1 MTNLVVTNPKAMTYK
16 VKSLLYFLGL
26 LLAIMLY
33 YTTDTDSNSME
44 QLTQEQIADN
54 DIKPIERKL
63 NSK

>member
-1 MTNLVVTNPKAMTYK
+1 MINLVVTNPKAMTYK
-16 VKSLLYFLGL
+16 VKSLIYFLGL

-54 DIKPIERKL
+54 DTKPIERKL
-63 NSK
+63 NFK